1 MAVDMSAT
9 QAMLDARLAKI
20 EKTID
25 DKFEAKVSGLA
36 ATAGAQGQM
45 LKEITDRLE
54 KSETRL
60 KAMKQMAQMNP

>member
-1 MAVDMSAT
+1 MAVDMSAI
-9 QAMLDARLAKI
+9 QAMLDAQLVKI

-25 DKFEAKVSGLA
+25 DKLEAKVSELA
-36 ATAGAQGQM
+36 ATVGVQGQM

-60 KAMKQMAQMNP
+60 NAMEHMAQ